1 MPAVQ
6 VLYTEELQAA
16 SIDVVGVSQFRT
28 TEAATSEFVDRT
40 GLSFPNFF
48 DESAKLADAYGVG
61 GVPSYVFLD
70 KEGLVAYTSSGARGT
85 DLIRS
90 LLTDLNRE

>member
-28 TEAATSEFVDRT
+28 TEAATNEFVDRT
-40 GLSFPNFF
+40 GLSFPNLY
-48 DESAKLADAYGVG
+48 DESAQLADAYGVG